1 MKKKRPRR
9 HLIPLSLRLTII
21 GLVAVALMITASLT
35 VLPTLGLSLKL
46 PFSSRSRISE
56 SEVLLK
62 EIRPLFELTTVE
74 YTYKTVFPYDFIPE
88 YSDPQQAYTRRQ
100 RGEELTSREKE
111 AARLYRICLNS
122 GISLST
128 RSTEFV
134 VLTTRVKGG
143 YNLQP
148 LLGSAPAGPSGRQR
162 SAESSDKLGV
172 YPNSALKTVQIQLP
186 RPIITDLII
195 QDETSEFYQY
205 PDIQVDAEQWRE
217 ITDYVEEKIRARVI
231 EAGILVKTEGRMKST
246 LTGLLKSAGWEKI
259 VFTTASESPQ

>member
-1 MKKKRPRR
+1 MKKKRTR
-9 HLIPLSLRLTII
+9 HHLLPLWLRLTLI
-21 GLVAVALMITASLT
+21 GLVAVAVMITASLT

-56 SEVLLK
+56 SEILLK
-62 EIRPLFELTTVE
+62 EIHPLFELTTVE

-88 YSDPQQAYTRRQ
+88 RSDPQRAYTRRQ
-100 RGEELTSREKE
+100 RGEELTAREEE
-111 AARLYRICLNS
+111 AARLYRLCLNA
-122 GISLST
+122 GISLSE
-128 RSTEFV
+128 RSTDFV
-134 VLTTRVKGG
+134 VLTSRVKGG

-148 LLGSAPAGPSGRQR
+148 LLATDPGGSNTKTDPS
-162 SAESSDKLGV
+162 ATLGV

-205 PDIQVDAEQWRE
+205 PDIQVDAEQWRD
-217 ITDYVEEKIRARVI
+217 ITDYVEEKIHARVI
-231 EAGILVKTEGRMKST
+231 EAGILTKTEARMKNI
-246 LTGLLKSAGWEKI
+246 LTRLLKSAGWEKI